1 MVGFSGRS
9 TLMLTNY
16 LEMHQKE
23 RSRGWT
29 DGQGSDKAN
38 TVKSGI
44 QEVGRQM
51 FTVKCFQVCCTFEDF
66 HRMEEK

>member
-51 FTVKCFQVCCTFEDF
+51 FTVKCFQE
-66 HRMEEK
+66 HRMGM